1 MNTKLESLKSN
12 TIKFANIFKSRWSKP
27 KDGYDV
33 SYKELTYA
41 SLGSMGHTVVID
53 VTQYVELAST
63 SAIVSMVFGISF
75 TYIYILGLMGQI
87 ASYILTSINV
97 EVVDNLGV
105 ISKKK
110 FWIFTGIVLGL
121 LGITGTLGVVAYSNA
136 GFLTW
141 LEAILPDFMLH
152 VFIVILCR
160 TIPVYI
166 NIVIY
171 RLFGKKWGKFKPYLI
186 IMGLPLALTSMA
198 IAYIPY
204 ESLTPSNLLLA
215 VSFTT
220 NLMMGLRLSYTADYL
235 SKFQIIMTRNRQ
247 ERVAMNSIF
256 PILGGLLSS
265 LTALIVQP
273 LATLLG
279 YEVNSIEIY
288 RIILPIFSIL
298 GIIPTFLFLY
308 CHERT
313 VVAKNHVIKKVGFW
327 EGFTSVAKN
336 KYLWIS
342 KMSGAFNVISSF
354 SLMVLNWTLLYGLKM
369 QYLMVL
375 TTVASLPATPANL
388 LTPFLTK
395 RWSNRQ
401 VMLGLKT
408 LQVVMILSCL
418 LVIKIENSV
427 LAIALVLIASMIST
441 VCNKPASIV
450 GKACLADAWD
460 YHQWKFGERAEGASE
475 YMNYVTV
482 PVAMALGY
490 MTPLC
495 YERVGFIGD
504 YDIMY
509 DSVLR
514 EKVFVVHILLY
525 AAEIFMCMLPYAFY
539 DLTPEKHKQMMQDL
553 KERAAAEEAAEAA
566 AMADGELTATT
577 A

>member
-1 MNTKLESLKSN
+1 MSGKIDALKGNAMKYLKL
-12 TIKFANIFKSRWSKP
+12 FKLRWKTP
-27 KDGYDV
+27 ADGYDV
-33 SYKELTYA
+33 SYKELTCA
-41 SLGSMGHTVVID
+41 SLGSMGHAVVLD

-75 TYIYILGLMGQI
+75 TYIYLLGLMGQI
-87 ASYILTSINV
+87 ATYILTSINV
-97 EVVDNLGV
+97 EVMDNLGV

-110 FWIFTGIVLGL
+110 LGIFTAIVVAL
-121 LGITGTLGVVAYSNA
+121 LGVTGTLGVIAYTNA
-136 GFLTW
+136 NFLVW
-141 LEAILPDFMLH
+141 FEAILPDFMLH

-160 TIPVYI
+160 TLPVYI
-166 NIVIY
+166 NIVIF

-186 IMGLPLALTSMA
+186 IMGIPLVLSSLAV
-198 IAYIPY
+198 AYIPY
-204 ESLTPSNLLLA
+204 DSLTPSNLLLA

-220 NLMMGLRLSYTADYL
+220 NMMMGLRLSYVEYNLTR
-235 SKFQIIMTRNRQ
+235 FQIIMTRNRQ
-247 ERVAMNSIF
+247 ERVIMNSIF

-265 LTALIVQP
+265 VTALFVAP
-273 LATLLG
+273 LASVLG

-288 RIILPIFSIL
+288 RIILPIF
-298 GIIPTFLFLY
+298 GIIGVIPTLLLVY

-354 SLMVLNWTLLYGLKM
+354 SLMILNWTLLYGLKM
-369 QYLMVL
+369 QYLIIL

-395 RWSNRQ
+395 KWSNRQ

-408 LQVVMILSCL
+408 LQAVMILSCL
-418 LVIKIENSV
+418 LVLKIESDF
-427 LAIALVLIASMIST
+427 LAITIVLLASMVST

-482 PVAMALGY
+482 PLSMLLGY
-490 MTPLC
+490 MTPFC

-504 YDIMY
+504 YDVMY
-509 DSVLR
+509 DTVLR
-514 EKVFVVHILLY
+514 EKIFVVHILLY
-525 AAEIFMCMLPYAFY
+525 AFEIIMCMLPYAFY
-539 DLTPEKHKQMMQDL
+539 DLTPERHRQMMKDL
-553 KERAAAEEAAEAA
+553 EERAAAEEAAGAA
-566 AMADGELTATT
+566 AELTTAT